1 MSASAIYYIDS
12 PLGKLLARFENELL
26 EKLEFSEPL
35 GKNTSSIPV
44 YVSII
49 EKQVKSYFEGKI
61 QDFNIPYNL
70 KGTDFQKTVWNKLL
84 EIPYGKTISY
94 GKLAALLG
102 NPRKIRA
109 VANAIG
115 KNPLPIIIPCHRVVG
130 KNGEL
135 TGYLGGLR
143 RKKQL
148 LELEGFKQLQLF

>member
-26 EKLEFSEPL
+26 EKLEFSETL

-115 KNPLPIIIPCHRVVG
+115 
-130 KNGEL
+130 
-135 TGYLGGLR
+135 
-143 RKKQL
+143 
-148 LELEGFKQLQLF
+148 